1 MNMTKGKCYIIAEIG
16 GNFTTYEQAILM
28 IDQAARA
35 GADAVKL
42 QTYRADTMASKDA
55 MFDMEEIK
63 GSQYDY
69 FKKFEISE
77 ELHAK
82 IYEYAKNKGLD
93 IFSTP
98 SHITDVDMLE
108 RLHTDVY
115 KIGAD
120 DITNL
125 PLLTYVAKLG
135 KKMMISSGMSDMD
148 DVRQAVATIKEA
160 GNTDLVLMHTV
171 SMYPTRDEFVNLNVI
186 KTFQKEFPDLT
197 IGYSDHTLGVDSCIY
212 AACMGAEV
220 VEKHFT
226 YDKNADGP
234 DHVLSATED
243 ELARMVRA
251 IRQFETMRGD
261 GIKRPQGIEAENQR
275 NSRKSVT
282 AIRPIKAGEVF
293 TTENI
298 DLRRPGYGIQPKDY
312 EAILG
317 KKAKR
322 DLPVDAMLSWDDI
335 EK

>member
-1 MNMTKGKCYIIAEIG
+1 MNMIKGKCYIIAEIG
-16 GNFTTYEQAILM
+16 GNFTTYEQAVLM

-42 QTYRADTMASKDA
+42 QTYRADTMASKEA

-82 IYEYAKNKGLD
+82 IYAYAKNKGLD

-108 RLHTDVY
+108 RVGTDVY

-135 KKMMISSGMSDMD
+135 KKMMISSGMSDLS
-148 DVRQAVATIKEA
+148 DVHQAIDTIKAA
-160 GNTDLVLMHTV
+160 GNNDIVLMHTI
-171 SMYPTRDEFVNLNVI
+171 SIYPTRDEYVNLNVI
-186 KTFQKEFPDLT
+186 KTFQQEFPDLT

-220 VEKHFT
+220 IEKHFT
-226 YDKNADGP
+226 YDKKADGP

-243 ELARMVRA
+243 ELARMVKA

-261 GIKRPQGIEAENQR
+261 GVKCPRGPEIENQR

-282 AIRPIKAGEVF
+282 AIRLIKAGEVF
-293 TTENI
+293 TAENI
-298 DLRRPGYGIQPKDY
+298 DLKRPGYGIEPKHY
-312 EAILG
+312 HEIMG
-317 KKAKR
+317 RKATR
-322 DLPVDAMLSWDDI
+322 DLKVDEMLSWDDI

>member
-148 DVRQAVATIKEA
+148 DVRQAVATIKGA

-251 IRQFETMRGD
+251 IRQFETMCGD
-261 GIKRPQGIEAENQR
+261 GIKRPQGIEVENQR

-293 TTENI
+293 TAENI

-312 EAILG
+312 GAILG